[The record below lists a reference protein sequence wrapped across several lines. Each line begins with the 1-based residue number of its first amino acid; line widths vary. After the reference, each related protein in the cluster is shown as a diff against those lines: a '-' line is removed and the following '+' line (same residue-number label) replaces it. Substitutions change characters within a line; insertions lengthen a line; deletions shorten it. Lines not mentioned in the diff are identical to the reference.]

1 MSTSAALTLEQ
12 GAAHLAAIVGTEH
25 AIVRG
30 ETLVAVPADA
40 QQVAEVLRFA
50 NANGLTVMPSGS
62 GTKLGW
68 GNPVVPDIELSTKR
82 ICQLR
87 EHAWQDMTCRVEAG
101 CPWAAM
107 QAQLKEHGQ
116 MVALDSLWPDRA
128 TIGGIV
134 AANDS
139 GALRLKYGGL
149 RDLIIGMTVVLAD
162 GTVAK
167 SGGKVVKN
175 VAGYD
180 IHKLMTGSFGTLGV
194 IVEVNFRLHP
204 AEEHSRTW
212 TAVAPDGAGDANLF
226 AEPLRAL
233 MDSLMVPSSVQLR
246 ISKKESA
253 LDVHIAGLAECLDEY
268 GACLQTILGGFPLM
282 ERAPNVR
289 SAREQLFDNKHAVV
303 LKISALPAEIC
314 SVSAELL
321 QWSFGDGRDVKV
333 VAQATGLMTVA
344 LEAAPEQVPLLV
356 EKLRVRVHESG
367 GSVVVLQIP
376 DALRGRVD
384 VWGPARGSG
393 TLMNEVKRR
402 FDPGRILN
410 PGRFVGNI

>member
-1 MSTSAALTLEQ
+1 
-12 GAAHLAAIVGTEH
+12 
-25 AIVRG
+25 
-30 ETLVAVPADA
+30 
-40 QQVAEVLRFA
+40 
-50 NANGLTVMPSGS
+50 
-62 GTKLGW
+62 
-68 GNPVVPDIELSTKR
+68 
-82 ICQLR
+82 
-87 EHAWQDMTCRVEAG
+87 
-101 CPWAAM
+101 M

-116 MVALDSLWPDRA
+116 MVALDPLWPDQA

-134 AANDS
+134 ATNDS
-139 GALRLKYGGL
+139 GSLRLKYGGL

-212 TAVAPDGAGDANLF
+212 TAVAPDGAGNAKLF

-246 ISKKESA
+246 ISKKASA
-253 LDVHIAGLAECLDEY
+253 LDVRIAGLAECLDEY
-268 GACLQTILGGFPLM
+268 SACLETILGGVPFI
-282 ERAPNVR
+282 ERAPDVW
-289 SAREQLFDNKHAVV
+289 SAREQMFDNKHAVV
-303 LKISALPAEIC
+303 LKISALPAEVC

-321 QWSFGDGRDVKV
+321 QWSLGDGRDMKV
-333 VAQATGLMTVA
+333 LAQATGLMTVA

-356 EKLRVRVHESG
+356 EKLRVRIHESG

-376 DALRGRVD
+376 DVLRGRVD
-384 VWGPARGSG
+384 VWGPAWRSG

>member
-1 MSTSAALTLEQ
+1 MEQ
-12 GAAHLAAIVGTEH
+12 GATRLAAIVGAEH
-25 AIVRG
+25 SIARG
-30 ETLVAVPADA
+30 KTLVALPADVR
-40 QQVAEVLRFA
+40 QVAEVLRFA
-50 NANGLTVMPSGS
+50 NAHGLKVMPTGS

-68 GNPVVPDIELSTKR
+68 GNPVVPDIELSMKR

-87 EHAWQDMTCRVEAG
+87 EHAWQDMTCTVESG
-101 CPWAAM
+101 CPWTAM
-107 QAQLKEHGQ
+107 QAQLHEHGQ
-116 MVALDSLWPDRA
+116 MVALDPLWPDQA

-134 AANDS
+134 ATNDS

-180 IHKLMTGSFGTLGV
+180 IHKLMTGSFGTLGM

-204 AEEHSRTW
+204 AEEYSRTW
-212 TAVAPDGAGDANLF
+212 SAVAPNGTGDAKLF

-246 ISKKESA
+246 ISKNEFA
-253 LDVHIAGLAECLDEY
+253 LDVRIAGPAECLDEY
-268 GACLQTILGGFPLM
+268 GARLQTVLGGFPFVG
-282 ERAPNVR
+282 RIPNVWN
-289 SAREQLFDNKHAVV
+289 ARQQIFDNKHAVV
-303 LKISALPAEIC
+303 LKISALAAEIC
-314 SVSAELL
+314 SICAELQ
-321 QWSFGDGRDVKV
+321 QWGFEEGRDVKIL
-333 VAQATGLMTVA
+333 AQATGLMTVA
-344 LEAAPEQVPLLV
+344 LEAEPELVPPLV
-356 EKLRVRVHESG
+356 EELRARVHKSG
-367 GSVVVLQIP
+367 GSVVVLQVP
-376 DALRGRVD
+376 DELRGKID
-384 VWGPARGSG
+384 VWGPDRAIWA
-393 TLMNEVKRR
+393 LMNEIKRR

>member
-1 MSTSAALTLEQ
+1 M
-12 GAAHLAAIVGTEH
+12 
-25 AIVRG
+25 RG
-30 ETLVAVPADA
+30 ESLVAVPADVK
-40 QQVAEVLRFA
+40 QIAEILRFA
-50 NANGLTVMPSGS
+50 NANGLTVMPSG
-62 GTKLGW
+62 GRTKLGW
-68 GNPVVPDIELSTKR
+68 GNPVVPDIELSIKR

-87 EHAWQDMTCRVEAG
+87 EHAWQDMTCTVEAG
-101 CPWAAM
+101 CSWEAM

-116 MVALDSLWPDRA
+116 MVALDPLWPDRA

-134 AANDS
+134 ASNDS
-139 GALRLKYGGL
+139 GALRLKNGG
-149 RDLIIGMTVVLAD
+149 RGDLIIGMTVVHAD

-212 TAVAPDGAGDANLF
+212 TAVAPNGAGNATLF

-246 ISKKESA
+246 ISRNEFA
-253 LDVHIAGLAECLDEY
+253 LDVRIAGLAEYLNEY
-268 GACLQTILGGFPLM
+268 GAALETILGGFPIVG
-282 ERAPNVR
+282 RAENVW
-289 SAREQLFDNKHAVV
+289 SAREQMFDNKHAVV
-303 LKISALPAEIC
+303 LKISTLPAEIC
-314 SVSAELL
+314 SISAELH
-321 QWSFGDGRDVKV
+321 QWSFSDGRDVKIL
-333 VAQATGLMTVA
+333 AQATGLMTVG
-344 LEAAPEQVPLLV
+344 LEAAPEFVLALV
-356 EKLRVRVHESG
+356 DRLRTRVQEFG
-367 GSVVVLQIP
+367 GSVVVLQVL
-376 DALRGRVD
+376 DELRGRID
-384 VWGPARGSG
+384 VWGPAQGSWA
-393 TLMNEVKRR
+393 LMNQVKRR

>member
-1 MSTSAALTLEQ
+1 M
-12 GAAHLAAIVGTEH
+12 
-25 AIVRG
+25 
-30 ETLVAVPADA
+30 
-40 QQVAEVLRFA
+40 LRFA
-50 NANGLTVMPSGS
+50 NANGLTVMHIGS

-68 GNPVVPDIELSTKR
+68 GNPVVPDIELSLKR

-87 EHAWQDMTCRVEAG
+87 EHAWQDMTCTVDAG
-101 CPWAAM
+101 CSWAAM

-116 MVALDSLWPDRA
+116 MVALDPLCPDQA

-134 AANDS
+134 ATNDS
-139 GALRLKYGGL
+139 GSLRLKYGGL

-162 GTVAK
+162 GTIAK

-204 AEEHSRTW
+204 AEDHSRTW
-212 TAVAPDGAGDANLF
+212 TAVAANGAANAELF
-226 AEPLRAL
+226 AQPLRAL
-233 MDSLMVPSSVQLR
+233 MDSLMVPSSAQLR
-246 ISKKESA
+246 ISKKECA
-253 LDVHIAGLAECLDEY
+253 LDVRIAGPAECLDEY
-268 GACLQTILGGFPLM
+268 GASLQTILGGLPIA
-282 ERAPNVR
+282 EPATNIWNVR
-289 SAREQLFDNKHAVV
+289 EQVFDNKQAVV

-314 SVSAELL
+314 SISAELL
-321 QWSFGDGRDVKV
+321 HWSFGDGRDVTV
-333 VAQATGLMTVA
+333 LAQATGLMTVA

-356 EKLRVRVHESG
+356 EKLRARVHEFG
-367 GSVVVLQIP
+367 GSLVVLQVP

-384 VWGPARGSG
+384 VWGPDRGSG
-393 TLMNEVKRR
+393 ALMSEVKRQ